1 MNNIIN
7 IFLREYTERVRTKAF
22 MIITV
27 LGPLIFISLF
37 VGPAYFM
44 ARTSK
49 AQQLAIVD
57 LDGRIASLVEK
68 RLMEKAPVPDPQEEL
83 KKASSGG
90 GRKNPYIEDTYK
102 VEIVS
107 VTPGQEA
114 AVRAGLSDR
123 IKTKDLDAY
132 LWLDKATVENGKG
145 DYYARNLADFGGIET
160 AQSAVSNA
168 VTQIRLADKGVS
180 QEQVDNAL
188 KRVSLRTI
196 KVTETGEKENKS
208 GISFIIP
215 FLFTML
221 LYMTLLLYG
230 VTVMR
235 SVLEEKTSRVFE
247 VLLSSVKPIELMAGK
262 IIGVAAVGLTQFAV
276 WGVMFTAAGGAM
288 GAAAAAWELD
298 LSIPP
303 MLLVYFVIF
312 FIFGYL
318 MFSSMYAAVG
328 ACSNSDQEAQQLQMV
343 ILPFILVPII
353 MMQMVVRNPS
363 SPAAV
368 WMSMFPLFTPILMF
382 LRISIEPPPFWQIG
396 LSIVLLMAT
405 TAFMIWM
412 CARIYRVGILMYGKR
427 VTLPEIARWI
437 RA

>member
-1 MNNIIN
+1 MNNTIH
-7 IFLREYTERVRTKAF
+7 IFVREYVERVRTKAF

-27 LGPLIFISLF
+27 LGPLIFIALF
-37 VGPAYFM
+37 IGPAYFM
-44 ARTSK
+44 ARTNK
-49 AQQLAIVD
+49 AQRLAIVD
-57 LDGRIASLVEK
+57 LDGRIGPLVEK
-68 RLMEKAPVPDPQEEL
+68 RLMEKPVAPDPKEEL
-83 KKASSGG
+83 KKASSGT
-90 GRKNPYIEDTYK
+90 RKNPYVEDTYMIK
-102 VEIVS
+102 LVPVA
-107 VTPGQEA
+107 PGQEA
-114 AVRAGLSDR
+114 AVRASLSGQ
-123 IKTKDLDAY
+123 IKSKDLDAY
-132 LWLDKATVENGKG
+132 LWLDKDVVTSGKG

-168 VTQIRLADKGVS
+168 VTQIRLADKGIS
-180 QEQVDNAL
+180 QEQVTAAL

-196 KVTETGEKENKS
+196 KVTESGEKEDKS
-208 GISFIIP
+208 AISFIIP

-276 WGVMFTAAGGAM
+276 WGVMFSAAGGAL

-363 SPAAV
+363 SPPAV
-368 WMSMFPLFTPILMF
+368 WMSLFPLFTPILMF

-412 CARIYRVGILMYGKR
+412 CARIYRIGILMYGKR
-427 VTLPEIARWI
+427 VTLPEIVRWL